1 MAFPAAA
8 GYALLI
14 LTNLVYN
21 NFGGDAA
28 GIQFFYASPVR
39 FSQIVLAKNLTH
51 ATVLVLE
58 MALAW
63 VAVTYLYGPPAPGI
77 ALATVAGLLFA
88 APVNLAAG
96 NLLSIYSPK
105 KLDYSTF
112 GRQRASQTTVLV
124 SLLVQIVVVGL
135 GATAFLVARSY
146 GRSWIASAIFL
157 ALAAI
162 SVTAYVIVLKK
173 MDRIAEQRRETL
185 ISELCRA

>member
-51 ATVLVLE
+51 ATILVLE

-63 VAVTYLYGPPAPGI
+63 VAVPQF
-77 ALATVAGLLFA
+77 ALVW
-88 APVNLAAG
+88 LAAHWV
-96 NLLSIYSPK
+96 ISPEPF
-105 KLDYSTF
+105 SSGPVSPSHAAF
-112 GRQRASQTTVLV
+112 GQKCNTCHTGVGGVYFRPVTEKACLGCHDAPPHHASSVLFTPTVH
-124 SLLVQIVVVGL
+124 
-135 GATAFLVARSY
+135 Y
-146 GRSWIASAIFL
+146 GRENRLRFKLS
-157 ALAAI
+157 
-162 SVTAYVIVLKK
+162 
-173 MDRIAEQRRETL
+173 TL
-185 ISELCRA
+185 YRKTQHFEK